1 MSASKAR
8 KPGKFKKPKRK
19 VCFFT
24 VQKIDFIDYK
34 NVDLLKKFLNP
45 HARILGKKRTGISA
59 KHQRLIAN
67 AIKRAR
73 FLALLP
79 YVAR

>member
-1 MSASKAR
+1 MQPTPATAAPKGNNVHKKSAQHSQLQAHL
-8 KPGKFKKPKRK
+8 
-19 VCFFT
+19 
-24 VQKIDFIDYK
+24 IDYK

-45 HARILGKKRTGISA
+45 HARIVSKKRTGISA
-59 KHQRLIAN
+59 KHQRIIAN

-73 FLALLP
+73 FLGLLP

>member
-1 MSASKAR
+1 MQ
-8 KPGKFKKPKRK
+8 
-19 VCFFT
+19 
-24 VQKIDFIDYK
+24 QKNQQPQHRDLQAHHIDYK
-34 NVDLLKKFLNP
+34 NVDLLKKFINP
-45 HARILGKKRTGISA
+45 HARILSKKRTGISA